1 MLFPLKKI
9 SWLLIIIIF
18 NLLTTSCSQSKTS
31 ECKRLRKVV
40 NESNKLLTQTRNK
53 NKASNNPQENLANLA
68 EISQSISADFAVLEL
83 IDPELQGFQQRYQ
96 KMFDDLDISSRNLIE
111 ALEND
116 DQKAAQT
123 ARKDMEKAANDDQY
137 LTDEVKSYCAS
148 PVQ

>member
-9 SWLLIIIIF
+9 SWLLIIIIL
-18 NLLTTSCSQSKTS
+18 NLLTISCSQSKTS

-40 NESNKLLTQTRNK
+40 NESNELLTQTH
-53 NKASNNPQENLANLA
+53 SQTQGNNPQDNLAKLA
-68 EISQSISADFAVLEL
+68 KISQSISADFAALEL
-83 IDPELQGFQQRYQ
+83 IDTELQGFQQRYQ
-96 KMFDDLDISSRNLIE
+96 EMFDELDISSRNLIE
-111 ALEND
+111 ALENED
-116 DQKAAQT
+116 SKAAQT